1 MTAGPTP
8 YHRPF
13 FLPPSTYAI
22 LSVMPLAHNWVVR
35 IMAGELLPDQESLLA
50 AIEDGRLAGL
60 FLSMLRFESQVE
72 ELLDWRT

>member
-1 MTAGPTP
+1 
-8 YHRPF
+8 
-13 FLPPSTYAI
+13 
-22 LSVMPLAHNWVVR
+22 
-35 IMAGELLPDQESLLA
+35 MAGELLPDQESLLA